1 MDFSTLEAWGYL
13 AVAFFSFGGSL
24 FIVAAAG
31 VFSFMGHMDLTTAL
45 IIAIVANF
53 MGDNFLFYLGKY
65 HKNDI
70 KPYYAK
76 HKRKIAL
83 ATLIMRKYGVT
94 AIFIQKF
101 LYGVKTIVPISMALS
116 KFDFKKFIFFN
127 IFASIVFILTIGL
140 SAYFA
145 SESIIAFFSVIQ
157 ERPYLAPLGMFTILG
172 SAWYL
177 MTRMTRKK
185 KKK

>member
-1 MDFSTLEAWGYL
+1 MDFSSLETWGYL

-45 IIAIVANF
+45 IVAILANF

-65 HKNDI
+65 HKRDI
-70 KPYYAK
+70 KPYFAK

-83 ATLIMRKYGVT
+83 ATLIMRKYGIA

-116 KFDFKKFIFFN
+116 KYDFRKFIFFN
-127 IFASIVFILTIGL
+127 VFASIVFILTIGL

-145 SESIIAFFSVIQ
+145 SESIISFFSLIQ
-157 ERPYLAPLGMFTILG
+157 ERPYIAPLLMFSILG

-177 MTRMTRKK
+177 MTHMTKK
-185 KKK
+185 R

>member
-1 MDFSTLEAWGYL
+1 MDFSSLETWGYM

-45 IIAIVANF
+45 VIAIIANF

-70 KPYYAK
+70 KPYFAK

-83 ATLIMRKYGVT
+83 ATLLMRKYGVA

-101 LYGVKTIVPISMALS
+101 LYGVKTLVPISMALS
-116 KFDFKKFIFFN
+116 KFDFKKFVFFN
-127 IFASIVFILTIGL
+127 IFASIIFILTIGL

-145 SESIIAFFSVIQ
+145 SESIIAFFSIVQ
-157 ERPYLAPLGMFTILG
+157 EKPWIAPLAMFSMLG
-172 SAWYL
+172 GLWYL
-177 MTRMTRKK
+177 MTHMTRKK
-185 KKK
+185 K

>member
-1 MDFSTLEAWGYL
+1 MDFSSLETWGYL

-31 VFSFMGHMDLTTAL
+31 VFSYMGHMDLTTAL
-45 IIAIVANF
+45 IVAIVANF

-65 HKNDI
+65 HKKDI
-70 KPYYAK
+70 RPYFAK

-83 ATLIMRKYGVT
+83 ATLIMRKYGIA

-101 LYGVKTIVPISMALS
+101 LYGVKTLVPISMALS

-127 IFASIVFILTIGL
+127 IFATILFILTIGL
-140 SAYFA
+140 SAYYA
-145 SESIIAFFSVIQ
+145 SETIISMFSYVQ
-157 ERPYLAPLGMFTILG
+157 EKPWIAPLVAVAFLGFLWYMMTHFT
-172 SAWYL
+172 
-177 MTRMTRKK
+177 KK
-185 KKK
+185 R

>member
-1 MDFSTLEAWGYL
+1 MDFSSLETWGYL

-31 VFSFMGHMDLTTAL
+31 VFSFMGHMDFTTAM
-45 IIAIVANF
+45 IVAMIANF

-70 KPYYAK
+70 RPYYAK

-83 ATLIMRKYGVT
+83 ATLIMRKYGIA

-101 LYGVKTIVPISMALS
+101 LYGVKTLVPISMALS
-116 KFDFKKFIFFN
+116 KYDFKKFIFFN
-127 IFASIVFILTIGL
+127 IFATIIFILTIGL
-140 SAYFA
+140 SAFYA
-145 SESIIAFFSVIQ
+145 SESIIAFFTMIQ
-157 ERPYLAPLGMFTILG
+157 DRPWIAPVTMFFILG
-172 SAWYL
+172 SVWLL
-177 MTRMTRKK
+177 MNRMTRQR
-185 KKK
+185 

>member
-1 MDFSTLEAWGYL
+1 MDFGSLEAWGYL

-45 IIAIVANF
+45 VVAIVANF

-65 HKNDI
+65 HKKDI
-70 KPYYAK
+70 KPYFAK

-83 ATLIMRKYGVT
+83 ATLIMRKYGVL

-101 LYGVKTIVPISMALS
+101 LYGVKTLVPISMALS
-116 KFDFKKFIFFN
+116 KYDFKKFIFFN
-127 IFASIVFILTIGL
+127 IFASIIFILTIGL
-140 SAYFA
+140 SAYYSSEAIISMFA
-145 SESIIAFFSVIQ
+145 YIKVNPWIAPLVLFSV
-157 ERPYLAPLGMFTILG
+157 LG
-172 SAWYL
+172 SVWFTMEK
-177 MTRMTRKK
+177 MTKK
-185 KKK
+185 R

>member
-1 MDFSTLEAWGYL
+1 MDFSSLETWGYL

-45 IIAIVANF
+45 VIATISNF

-83 ATLIMRKYGVT
+83 ATIIMRKYGII

-101 LYGVKTIVPISMALS
+101 LYGVKTLVPISMALS

-127 IFASIVFILTIGL
+127 VFASIIFILTIGL

-157 ERPYLAPLGMFTILG
+157 EKPWIAPLTMLTFLG
-172 SAWYL
+172 TVWYL
-177 MTRMTRKK
+177 VTHMTKK
-185 KKK
+185 R